1 METAL
6 IIIGFIVL
14 CIIGIAWDYYKPAR
28 FRSSYRNVKTR
39 GEIGGGTGGSGGSDW
54 SGDNWGGDCGG
65 GDGGGD

>member
-6 IIIGFIVL
+6 VIIGFIVL

-28 FRSSYRNVKTR
+28 FRTGYRNVKIR
-39 GEIGGGTGGSGGSDW
+39 GESGGSRNSGSSGW
-54 SGDNWGGDCGG
+54 SGDSWGGDCGG